1 MRLAIRA
8 RLALAL
14 LSCAPA
20 PATAEE
26 SLVLDPSHTRVGFV
40 LAATLHT
47 VRGELDLVRGELR
60 FDPAGGGV
68 AGEIV
73 VDARSARTG
82 IGARDRDMHERVLES
97 ARFPEIT
104 LRAERLEVLRR
115 DAASAEL
122 KLHAT
127 LEIHGAAHPVAIP
140 ARVTVLAEDRLV
152 VEAAFRVPY
161 VAWGMRDPSSFVL
174 RVAKEVDVS
183 VRAEATWTNR

>member
-1 MRLAIRA
+1 VR
-8 RLALAL
+8 
-14 LSCAPA
+14 
-20 PATAEE
+20 
-26 SLVLDPSHTRVGFV
+26 FV

-60 FDPAGGGV
+60 FDPARGGV

-82 IGARDRDMHERVLES
+82 IAARDREMHERVLES
-97 ARFPEIT
+97 ARFPVIT

-127 LEIHGAAHPVAIP
+127 LEIHGAAHEVAIP
-140 ARVTVLAEDRLV
+140 ARVTALAEDRLV

-161 VAWGMRDPSSFVL
+161 VAWGMRDPSNLVL

>member
-1 MRLAIRA
+1 
-8 RLALAL
+8 
-14 LSCAPA
+14 
-20 PATAEE
+20 
-26 SLVLDPSHTRVGFV
+26 
-40 LAATLHT
+40 
-47 VRGELDLVRGELR
+47 
-60 FDPAGGGV
+60 
-68 AGEIV
+68 
-73 VDARSARTG
+73 
-82 IGARDRDMHERVLES
+82 
-97 ARFPEIT
+97 
-104 LRAERLEVLRR
+104 VLRR

-140 ARVTVLAEDRLV
+140 ARVTELATGRLV

>member
-1 MRLAIRA
+1 
-8 RLALAL
+8 
-14 LSCAPA
+14 
-20 PATAEE
+20 
-26 SLVLDPSHTRVGFV
+26 
-40 LAATLHT
+40 

-60 FDPAGGGV
+60 FDPARGAV

-73 VDARSARTG
+73 VDATSARTG

-115 DAASAEL
+115 DEASADVR
-122 KLHAT
+122 LHAT

-140 ARVTVLAEDRLV
+140 ARVTALAEDRLL

-161 VAWGMRDPSSFVL
+161 VAWGMHDPSTFVL

-183 VRAEATWTNR
+183 VRAEATRANRVRKRPGRTGRVPGCSSRASTSVTPSSTASGARSPSSS